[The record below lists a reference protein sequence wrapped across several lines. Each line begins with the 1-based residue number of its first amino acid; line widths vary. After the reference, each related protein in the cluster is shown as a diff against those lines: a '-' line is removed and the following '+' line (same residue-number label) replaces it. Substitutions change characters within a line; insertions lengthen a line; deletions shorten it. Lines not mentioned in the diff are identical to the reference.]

1 MLVERVRIPSL
12 LAGFLALGVLAALR
26 PDYVLLLPAA
36 ALALV
41 FLFSWRAAV
50 YLLLV
55 AVTFNR
61 LSFNVSSTNLRPE
74 MLAVLI
80 GAAAALLFWLS
91 RNKWQNDV
99 TVRFTFGAP
108 SIAIALFF
116 VYTYI
121 VSYWNS
127 PVFSYSVAG
136 MIQLALA
143 SMGFFVMTQVA
154 GFDRNRIHSYVG
166 FYIGLTVFQSVY
178 ALLCFLYNKTTGQFL
193 FGEKYGGLMTGQIS
207 GVDWSSITWRGGLY
221 EANLFSAYLGAGI
234 VFLVTVIVA
243 RVQPRQT
250 PLLFLGMLLAVV
262 GIVMGWT
269 RSAWIGTALGV
280 AFTSLF
286 YVRKW
291 VHPRNVVLFGGLA
304 AALVPIFVF
313 VESIFDQTSGRKGLL
328 TSKLMNLFNSEEGT
342 GKFRAE
348 KFQFAWDN
356 WLNGHPIAGNGYF
369 SIKVYNPDEWVTSMF
384 LAILHDS
391 GLIGLCLFVF
401 AVGYVFFYGLR
412 AALVTSDAKHRAY
425 LLGMVGG
432 LLVLLLSYNFSPGH
446 TLAMFWVHLGLIYAL
461 ASKER
466 IREGEAVHER

>member
-12 LAGFLALGVLAALR
+12 LAGFLALGALAALR

-55 AVTFNR
+55 CITFNR

-80 GAAAALLFWLS
+80 GAGAALLFWLS
-91 RNKWQNDV
+91 RNKWQNDA

-136 MIQLALA
+136 MVQLALA
-143 SMGFFVMTQVA
+143 SMGFFVITQAA
-154 GFDRNRIHSYVG
+154 GFDRDRIHSYVG
-166 FYIGLTVFQSVY
+166 FYIWLTVFQSVY
-178 ALLCFLYNKTTGQFL
+178 ALVCFLYNKTTGRFL

-250 PLLFLGMLLAVV
+250 LFCSSACFWPWWVSSWAGHAPPGLERLSASPSLPLLCAQ
-262 GIVMGWT
+262 MGA
-269 RSAWIGTALGV
+269 SAQCG
-280 AFTSLF
+280 AFRWACCRARPDFRLRRVDLRPD
-286 YVRKW
+286 VRPQRAPDLQAHEPVQQRRRNGK
-291 VHPRNVVLFGGLA
+291 VPRRE
-304 AALVPIFVF
+304 VPIRLGQLA
-313 VESIFDQTSGRKGLL
+313 ERPPDCRER
-328 TSKLMNLFNSEEGT
+328 LFQHQG
-342 GKFRAE
+342 
-348 KFQFAWDN
+348 
-356 WLNGHPIAGNGYF
+356 
-369 SIKVYNPDEWVTSMF
+369 V
-384 LAILHDS
+384 
-391 GLIGLCLFVF
+391 
-401 AVGYVFFYGLR
+401 
-412 AALVTSDAKHRAY
+412 
-425 LLGMVGG
+425 
-432 LLVLLLSYNFSPGH
+432 
-446 TLAMFWVHLGLIYAL
+446 
-461 ASKER
+461 
-466 IREGEAVHER
+466 